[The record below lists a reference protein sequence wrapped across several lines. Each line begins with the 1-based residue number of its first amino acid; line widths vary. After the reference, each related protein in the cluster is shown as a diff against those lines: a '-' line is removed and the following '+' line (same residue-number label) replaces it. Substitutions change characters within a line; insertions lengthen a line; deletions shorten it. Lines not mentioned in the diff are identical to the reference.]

1 MLGDMPLDSWS
12 SLAAGEQL
20 VLESLFWSKAASRHE
35 IATRLRQSKSKSN
48 AVVAALIAQGL
59 VMEAGQVANGSGRPA
74 EMLRISDNLGVLLA
88 IDIGATSMSVAVLTP
103 NLAILA
109 LHNEAVDVRDAQQGP
124 AVVLARAR
132 TRALELLARRGK
144 KAGDVLAIGIGVP
157 GPVNFEAA
165 QLVNPPLMPGW
176 GDFSIRDFLRD
187 SFRAPVFVDNDM
199 NIRAIGELRQL
210 HRTVSNFLVIKV
222 GTGIGCGIVCEGKIY
237 RGATGSAGDVG
248 HICVDINGPR
258 CHCGNVGCVEAMA
271 ARPAVERMA
280 AEAMERGD
288 SEALRRHAQKEG
300 VLDLA
305 AVGAASREG
314 DVVANR
320 ILQRSGALVGQML
333 ASVVNFFNPSHVFL
347 SGSIVTIGPLFLAAV
362 RQSVYQR
369 SLALSTRHLHVQYSS
384 LGDTGGITGAGVLAM
399 QELLK
404 SRSLR

>member
-1 MLGDMPLDSWS
+1 MDSWS

-20 VLESLFWSKAASRHE
+20 VLESLFWSKAASRNE
-35 IATRLRQSKSKSN
+35 LALRLRQSKSKAN
-48 AVVAALIAQGL
+48 TVVAALIAQGL
-59 VMEAGQVANGSGRPA
+59 VAEVGHVLHGTGRPA
-74 EMLRISDNLGVLLA
+74 EMLRISDTLGVLLA

-103 NLAILA
+103 NMSILA
-109 LHNEAVDVRDAQQGP
+109 LHSEEVDVRDAQQGP
-124 AVVLARAR
+124 TVVLARAR
-132 TRALELLARRGK
+132 TLALTLLERRGK
-144 KAGDVLAIGIGVP
+144 KASDVLAIGIGVP
-157 GPVNFEAA
+157 GPVNMESA

-176 GDFSIRDFLRD
+176 GDFSIRDFMRD
-187 SFRAPVFVDNDM
+187 SFSAPVFVDNDM

-210 HRTVSNFLVIKV
+210 HRSVSNFLVVKV

-271 ARPAVERMA
+271 ARPAVERLA
-280 AEAMERGD
+280 QEAMERGD
-288 SEALRRHAQKEG
+288 SEALQRHAGKEG
-300 VLDLA
+300 ALDLA

-320 ILQRSGALVGQML
+320 IIQRSGMLVGQML

-347 SGSIVTIGPLFLAAV
+347 TGSIVTIGPLFLAAV
-362 RQSVYQR
+362 RQSIYQR
-369 SLALSTRHLHVQYSS
+369 SLALSTRNLHVQYTS

-404 SRSLR
+404 SGRLRP